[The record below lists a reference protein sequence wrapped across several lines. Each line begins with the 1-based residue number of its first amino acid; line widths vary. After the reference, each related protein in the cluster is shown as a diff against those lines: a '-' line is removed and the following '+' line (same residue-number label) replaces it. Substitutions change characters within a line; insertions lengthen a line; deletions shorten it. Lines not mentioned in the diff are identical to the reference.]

1 MVEKLKSVW
10 RIVQL
15 RLILKSLIFAGLLL
29 WVKTSQF
36 GVLPVL
42 IFVLT
47 GFILYFRNHAQN
59 NLENIYSFSALL
71 LAAMFSI
78 GLLSH
83 AQFILP
89 AIIFFS
95 VLFYLILGIKE
106 FSFIRRYE
114 WNSVKNIFLIF
125 SIFLVYFMSNKYTFF
140 YLKYLAVFVV
150 IFLLVKEWLFWLDSR
165 SAGGFG
171 EARPSF
177 PKRYN
182 FIAFV
187 FSFLILQILWAVSIL
202 PLGFLNS
209 ASLMAVFVY
218 IMFDS
223 CADYFNGILTQKQII
238 KDLVILAASI
248 LIIFALTKFSV

>member
-1 MVEKLKSVW
+1 MVEKLRSVW

-15 RLILKSLIFAGLLL
+15 RLILKSLIFAALLF

-36 GVLPVL
+36 GVLPIL
-42 IFVLT
+42 IFIAVGLV
-47 GFILYFRNHAQN
+47 LYFRNHPQN
-59 NLENIYSFSALL
+59 NLENIYSFLALL
-71 LAAMFSI
+71 SVSI
-78 GLLSH
+78 LSINLLGR

-95 VLFYLILGIKE
+95 FLFYLILGIKD
-106 FSFIRRYE
+106 FYFIRRYE

-125 SIFLVYFMSNKYTFF
+125 SIFLVYFMSNKYVFF
-140 YLKYLAVFVV
+140 YLDYLAVF
-150 IFLLVKEWLFWLDSR
+150 IAMFFLIKEWIFWL
-165 SAGGFG
+165 
-171 EARPSF
+171 EPNF

-182 FIAFV
+182 FVAFV

-209 ASLMAVFVY
+209 ASLMAIFIY

-223 CADYFNGILTQKQII
+223 CTDYFKGILTKKQII
-238 KDLVILAASI
+238 KDLIILTFSFIA
-248 LIIFALTKFSV
+248 IFFFTNWKI